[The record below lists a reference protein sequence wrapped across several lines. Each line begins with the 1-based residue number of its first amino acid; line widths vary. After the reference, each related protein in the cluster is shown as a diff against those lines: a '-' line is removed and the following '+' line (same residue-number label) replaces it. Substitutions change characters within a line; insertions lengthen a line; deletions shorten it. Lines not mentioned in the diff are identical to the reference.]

1 MASPTPTMRLTI
13 DVDLRVI
20 RALQG
25 AALGQGGG
33 QQPTFSPED
42 RRTVRRGP
50 RPDGCGVVVD
60 IKI

>member
-1 MASPTPTMRLTI
+1 MRLTI